1 MTTHDDATAAGTDPA
16 APAVSEGAR
25 QLYKTQSADELR
37 LLIEQA
43 RLALSWQ
50 DLPVSYHEAAAQADA
65 AQRRAACP
73 AVWTALA
80 DAYDETNMLLGVF
93 ASPDTAKAA
102 CDEAHREDD
111 DKRPALDWGQ
121 AEDGD
126 WYAQHITQGLAVQ
139 YSAQSWEVRP

>member
-1 MTTHDDATAAGTDPA
+1 MTTHDDATAAGSVPA

-50 DLPVSYHEAAAQADA
+50 DPPVRDS
-65 AQRRAACP
+65 
-73 AVWTALA
+73 VWTALA

-93 ASPDTAKAA
+93 ASPASARAA

-111 DKRPALDWGQ
+111 DKRPALDWAQ
-121 AEDGD
+121 SDEGD
-126 WYAQHITQGLAVQ
+126 WYAMHVTPEGFAVR
-139 YSAQSWEVRP
+139 YSAQRWEVRP